1 MALAKSSVPSIYIVV
16 LDVGGGN
23 HFGGEDADAA
33 PLDDGGEIVNN
44 IISTAGLVEV
54 GFKKK
59 ALMEWAKPY
68 LASVKVRLEK
78 ERPDRV
84 EAFMKGA
91 QLFVQTLIKE
101 H

>member
-1 MALAKSSVPSIYIVV
+1 M
-16 LDVGGGN
+16 
-23 HFGGEDADAA
+23 
-33 PLDDGGEIVNN
+33 VNN
-44 IISTAGLVEV
+44 IIATAGLVEV

-91 QLFVQTLIKE
+91 QG
-101 H
+101 

>member
-1 MALAKSSVPSIYIVV
+1 MSQSQNGISSRFLSQISSQKISI
-16 LDVGGGN
+16 
-23 HFGGEDADAA
+23 ATQ
-33 PLDDGGEIVNN
+33 DDGEVVVNN
-44 IISTAGLVEV
+44 IIATAGLVEV
-54 GFKKK
+54 GFKEK

-91 QLFVQTLIKE
+91 QGRIV
-101 H
+101 

>member
-1 MALAKSSVPSIYIVV
+1 M
-16 LDVGGGN
+16 
-23 HFGGEDADAA
+23 
-33 PLDDGGEIVNN
+33 VNN
-44 IISTAGLVEV
+44 IIATAGLVEV

-59 ALMEWAKPY
+59 ALVEWAKPY

-91 QLFVQTLIKE
+91 QGCHSIEKQLLKLRLEKQLEIQFWM
-101 H
+101 